1 MIAAPIYTVC
11 KADAAC
17 QALLGDSDGE
27 LRLYPFNLA
36 PKDAAL
42 PYVTWQNVN
51 GTPTNFIG
59 DNPDS
64 DAFSLQVNVW
74 GVTTGE
80 VIAVTQAIRDAIQEV
95 CYIVRWGNQ
104 DRDAQSLAFGYDF
117 DVDWLTYR

>member
-1 MIAAPIYTVC
+1 MMFAPLYDT
-11 KADAAC
+11 C
-17 QALLGDSDGE
+17 QADSTVQGLLGDSDGA

-42 PYVTWQNVN
+42 PYVTWQNVS
-51 GTPTNFIG
+51 GVPTNFLA

-64 DAFSLQVNVW
+64 DSFSVQVNVW
-74 GVTTGE
+74 GTTTSEVMDVTR
-80 VIAVTQAIRDAIQEV
+80 AIRDAIQEV

-104 DRDAQSLAFGYDF
+104 ARDAQTLAFGYDF